1 MSDLDVQQVLSARYR
16 TSQEA
21 DRYTDQLRQYL
32 GLDTKAQVA
41 RLAIGRS
48 LALGKIEDTN
58 ADSKGLDIPAT
69 SLFSS
74 ENIGAWIGLIV
85 THALVTCGTAI
96 ESMDSLRAAIKA
108 HWHRGALALWG
119 DWKASDEDYD
129 RFVET
134 LVMRRSEMPEFA
146 ARRIDESHSLEEEN
160 SAPADNPDMSE
171 ALTRALDELGIRVQ
185 VKDTIE
191 GPRMTRYRVLLKSLP
206 DSAKLKRNMSHLGL
220 ALNLGNALPM
230 VSNGDEAKT
239 VFIDL
244 PRPKSTWRAV
254 SVDSLRA
261 WALSGPAN
269 PNELMVYAGV
279 TITGADMTFNL
290 ATVPHLLVGG
300 TTGSGKSVCLHSLIL
315 SLLLRHGADTLQ
327 LALIDPKQV
336 EFAPYVT
343 LPNLYRD
350 SIATE
355 VTDAR
360 ETLQEL
366 VAEMEARY
374 ALFNRIGVANIS
386 DARQKG
392 HSFPFI
398 VVFIE
403 EMADLVLQD
412 DSVEQLIARL
422 AQKARA
428 AGIHLVLAT
437 QRPDSETFSGLIRS
451 NIPGRIALTVQKGT
465 ESTII
470 LDEKGAENLLGA
482 GDMLMRLP
490 SEALTRAHGVFVR
503 SQDIA
508 NVVKAIGKA
517 RAKEPTTRRA

>member
-1 MSDLDVQQVLSARYR
+1 MSDLDVQQILSARYR

-21 DRYTDQLRQYL
+21 DRYTDQLRQHL

-48 LALGKIEDTN
+48 LALGKIEDTST
-58 ADSKGLDIPAT
+58 DSKGLDIPAT

-74 ENIGAWIGLIV
+74 ENIGAWIGLLV
-85 THALVTCGTAI
+85 THALVTCSTTI

-108 HWHRGALALWG
+108 HWHRGALALWS

-134 LVMRRSEMPEFA
+134 LVMRRSEMPEYA
-146 ARRIDESHSLEEEN
+146 ANPVSDSYVPETGNPHPVDS
-160 SAPADNPDMSE
+160 PDMSDT
-171 ALTRALDELGIRVQ
+171 LSKALDELGIRVQ
-185 VKDTIE
+185 VKEAIE

-206 DSAKLKRNMSHLGL
+206 DSAKLKRNMAHLGL
-220 ALNLGNALPM
+220 ALNLGNAVPE

-244 PRPKSTWRAV
+244 PRPKSTWRPV
-254 SVDSLRA
+254 SIDNLRS
-261 WALSGPAN
+261 WALSGLGN
-269 PNELMVYAGV
+269 PNELMVFAGV
-279 TITGADMTFNL
+279 TITGADMTFDL

-315 SLLLRHGADTLQ
+315 SLLLRHNSDTLQ

-336 EFAPYVT
+336 EFAPYAT
-343 LPNLYRD
+343 LPNLYRG

-355 VTDAR
+355 VTEAR
-360 ETLQEL
+360 EALQEL

-374 ALFNRIGVANIS
+374 AVFNRLGVANIA
-386 DARQKG
+386 DARRKG
-392 HSFPFI
+392 HNFPFI
-398 VVFIE
+398 IVFIE

-482 GDMLMRLP
+482 GDMLIRLP
-490 SEALTRAHGVFVR
+490 GETLTRAHGVFVQP
-503 SQDIA
+503 QDIS
-508 NVVKAIGKA
+508 NVVKSVGNLRTAGPAKK
-517 RAKEPTTRRA
+517 RA